1 MLIWRKV
8 LNWDKFSFQ
17 QTVSLFQ
24 LNLKQKIKCYTVI
37 HVDVKSVLTELSL
50 FINCFLQMHPNNF
63 IINEITGLCR
73 IENSVVEPGKA
84 RVFTKGREIGQKWK
98 EQIMHRKAP
107 AFRVAFTIRRKLN
120 FFFLFLAMQA
130 LGGQTHGDM
139 QVKNSIEFC
148 FTLR

>member
-1 MLIWRKV
+1 M

-73 IENSVVEPGKA
+73 IENSIVEPGKA

-98 EQIMHRKAP
+98 EQIMHRKELCKHMMMEIN
-107 AFRVAFTIRRKLN
+107 R
-120 FFFLFLAMQA
+120 
-130 LGGQTHGDM
+130 
-139 QVKNSIEFC
+139 SE
-148 FTLR
+148 